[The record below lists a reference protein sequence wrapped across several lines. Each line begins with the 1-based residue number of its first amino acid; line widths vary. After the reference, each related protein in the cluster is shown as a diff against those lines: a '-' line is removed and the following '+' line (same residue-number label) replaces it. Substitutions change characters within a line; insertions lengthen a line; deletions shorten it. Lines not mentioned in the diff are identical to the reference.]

1 MSSVYSLSGISNIA
15 ADWYGRPTV
24 GQSLTTLPP
33 SDDPK
38 DVSTVPDFSQIEELK
53 GANPTEFQQVV
64 TDAVAKLKLAAS
76 QTSDP
81 FASSYL
87 WTLANQFQLTLDATP
102 VARTDATISG

>member
-1 MSSVYSLSGISNIA
+1 MGSVYSLSAVSNVA
-15 ADWYGRPTV
+15 GDWSGRPTV
-24 GQSLTTLPP
+24 GQTLTTLPP

-38 DVSTVPDFSQIEELK
+38 DLSSVPVLSQIEELK

-64 TDAVAKLKLAAS
+64 TDAVAKLRLAAS

-87 WTLANQFQLTLDATP
+87 WTLANEFQLTLDAAP
-102 VARTDATISG
+102 VAQSAVTISG